1 MNNEFP
7 EQHMLLSVCTTQQS
21 QRLSRSCCTCTP
33 GPVCN
38 IRINCCSSI
47 NVRTLT
53 IPIYVR
59 TKKKLNKNFHMCGLT
74 HIHKVKVN
82 ILKFSYIN
90 CTYLR

>member
-59 TKKKLNKNFHMCGLT
+59 TKKKT
-74 HIHKVKVN
+74 EQ
-82 ILKFSYIN
+82 KFSYVWPYTHTQSQSKYIEI
-90 CTYLR
+90 